1 MAALKPEVKAS
12 IVQALACYDTPSQ
25 VVALVKQEFGLSVT
39 LQQVSSYDPTKAIAK
54 NLGKKWVDL
63 FNETRKRFQ
72 EEVSDIP
79 IANKAYRLRM
89 LDRMATKA
97 EGMRN
102 FSLTAQLVE
111 QAAKECGDAYTNK
124 QKIDHVSS
132 DGSMSPTKIVLVA
145 GGSNDGSE
153 D

>member
-54 NLGKKWVDL
+54 NLGQKWVDL

-145 GGSNDGSE
+145 GGNNDGSE